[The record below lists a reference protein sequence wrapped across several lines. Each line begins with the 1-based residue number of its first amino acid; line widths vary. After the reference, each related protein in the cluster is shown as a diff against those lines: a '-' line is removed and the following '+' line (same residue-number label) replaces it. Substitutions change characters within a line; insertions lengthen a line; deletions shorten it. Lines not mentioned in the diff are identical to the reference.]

1 VFDRPVSTR
10 PVPAPSSKLIV
21 TAAKAR
27 RGVEN
32 RVAEDNSRFTHVG
45 QAGPPS
51 TASRASI
58 RDHTSRWKS
67 AGTSMSTR
75 QVWSFFWS
83 SESDRSSF
91 TSGYTP
97 HLGRTLWKFSCDQK
111 WTQRHDIGRR
121 VEVSLCR
128 LTARYR
134 LATVENGAVGTR
146 SL

>member
-1 VFDRPVSTR
+1 MAVFDRPVSTR

-32 RVAEDNSRFTHVG
+32 RVAEDNSRFTHVSH
-45 QAGPPS
+45 AGPPS
-51 TASRASI
+51 TASRAAI
-58 RDHTSRWKS
+58 RDHTSRLKS

-91 TSGYTP
+91 TSGGTP
-97 HLGRTLWKFSCDQK
+97 HLGRTLWKFSGEQK
-111 WTQRHDIGRR
+111 WTRGG
-121 VEVSLCR
+121 VKR
-128 LTARYR
+128 LEDAKDNARP
-134 LATVENGAVGTR
+134 
-146 SL
+146 